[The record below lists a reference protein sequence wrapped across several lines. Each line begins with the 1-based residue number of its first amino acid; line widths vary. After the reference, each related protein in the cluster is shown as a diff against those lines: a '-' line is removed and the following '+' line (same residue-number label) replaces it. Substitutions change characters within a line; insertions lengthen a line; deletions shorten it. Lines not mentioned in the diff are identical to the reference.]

1 MRVQRASVRQQAH
14 RLLDEV
20 AAELAA
26 ARQPLATYR
35 VQLHAGFTFEGAAA
49 IARYPAELGMTD
61 LYTSPILRAAPGSMH
76 GYDVLDYGSI
86 NPELGGDEGY
96 GRLARALHDAGL
108 GHVLDIVPNHMGLG
122 SGNALWL
129 DLLENGPSSQAA
141 RFFDVEWH
149 PVKEE
154 LADKVLVPVLGDRYG
169 AVLEHGDIKLELIEG
184 AFRIRYFDNVFPV

>member
-1 MRVQRASVRQQAH
+1 MRVQREIVRQQAH

-49 IARYPAELGMTD
+49 IARYLAELGITD

-86 NPELGGDEGY
+86 NPQLGGDEGY
-96 GRLARALHDAGL
+96 ERLARALHEAGL
-108 GHVLDIVPNHMGLG
+108 GHLVDNVPNHMGVG
-122 SGNALWL
+122 SGHAL
-129 DLLENGPSSQAA
+129 LLGLLGDGPSAQGTEV
-141 RFFDVEWH
+141 FHNE
-149 PVKEE
+149 
-154 LADKVLVPVLGDRYG
+154 VP
-169 AVLEHGDIKLELIEG
+169 
-184 AFRIRYFDNVFPV
+184 P

>member
-1 MRVQRASVRQQAH
+1 MRVQREIVRQQAH

-49 IARYPAELGMTD
+49 IARYLAELGITD

-108 GHVLDIVPNHMGLG
+108 GHVLDIVPNHMGVG
-122 SGNALWL
+122 
-129 DLLENGPSSQAA
+129 
-141 RFFDVEWH
+141 
-149 PVKEE
+149 
-154 LADKVLVPVLGDRYG
+154 
-169 AVLEHGDIKLELIEG
+169 
-184 AFRIRYFDNVFPV
+184 

>member
-1 MRVQRASVRQQAH
+1 MRVQREIVRQQAH

-49 IARYPAELGMTD
+49 IARYLAELGITD

-96 GRLARALHDAGL
+96 ERLAPALHEAGL
-108 GHVLDIVPNHMGLG
+108 GHGLRNRANHMRVR
-122 SGNALWL
+122 SGQAHWL
-129 DLLENGPSSQAA
+129 APPGERPFA
-141 RFFDVEWH
+141 H
-149 PVKEE
+149 
-154 LADKVLVPVLGDRYG
+154 
-169 AVLEHGDIKLELIEG
+169 
-184 AFRIRYFDNVFPV
+184 

>member
-1 MRVQRASVRQQAH
+1 MRVQREIVRQQAH

-49 IARYPAELGMTD
+49 IARYLAELGITD

-96 GRLARALHDAGL
+96 ERLAGALHEAGL
-108 GHVLDIVPNHMGLG
+108 GDVLDIVPNHKGVG

-129 DLLENGPSSQAA
+129 HLLEDGPSAQGGEVF
-141 RFFDVEWH
+141 R
-149 PVKEE
+149 
-154 LADKVLVPVLGDRYG
+154 
-169 AVLEHGDIKLELIEG
+169 IEG
-184 AFRIRYFDNVFPV
+184 HPGEEGRAGQGVIAGLG

>member
-1 MRVQRASVRQQAH
+1 MRVQREIVRQQAH

-49 IARYPAELGMTD
+49 IARYLAELGITD

-96 GRLARALHDAGL
+96 ERLARALHEAGL
-108 GHVLDIVPNHMGLG
+108 GALAEIPPNHLG
-122 SGNALWL
+122 VRSGHPLWL
-129 DLLENGPSSQAA
+129 RLLENGPSPPGAE
-141 RFFDVEWH
+141 FF
-149 PVKEE
+149 
-154 LADKVLVPVLGDRYG
+154 L
-169 AVLEHGDIKLELIEG
+169 
-184 AFRIRYFDNVFPV
+184 

>member
-1 MRVQRASVRQQAH
+1 MRVQREIVRQQAH

-49 IARYPAELGMTD
+49 IARYLAELGITD

-86 NPELGGDEGY
+86 NPALGRDGGY
-96 GRLARALHDAGL
+96 ERLARALPEAGAGDVLHNRTNHL
-108 GHVLDIVPNHMGLG
+108 GGR
-122 SGNALWL
+122 S
-129 DLLENGPSSQAA
+129 
-141 RFFDVEWH
+141 
-149 PVKEE
+149 
-154 LADKVLVPVLGDRYG
+154 
-169 AVLEHGDIKLELIEG
+169 
-184 AFRIRYFDNVFPV
+184 

>member
-1 MRVQRASVRQQAH
+1 MRVQREIVRQQAH

-49 IARYPAELGMTD
+49 IARYLAELGITD

-86 NPELGGDEGY
+86 NPELGGDEGC
-96 GRLARALHDAGL
+96 GRLARALHEAGL
-108 GHVLDIVPNHMGLG
+108 GDVLDVVPNHMGG
-122 SGNALWL
+122 
-129 DLLENGPSSQAA
+129 GPG
-141 RFFDVEWH
+141 H
-149 PVKEE
+149 PPLPHPAGE
-154 LADKVLVPVLGDRYG
+154 AP
-169 AVLEHGDIKLELIEG
+169 
-184 AFRIRYFDNVFPV
+184 